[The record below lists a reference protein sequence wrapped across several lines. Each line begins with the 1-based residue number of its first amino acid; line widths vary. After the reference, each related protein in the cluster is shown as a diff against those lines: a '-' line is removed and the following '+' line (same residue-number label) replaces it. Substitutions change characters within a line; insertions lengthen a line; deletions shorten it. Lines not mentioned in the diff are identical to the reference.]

1 MLTPEQL
8 AEIRERWAKAT
19 PILRGMT
26 EMGISGILWTL
37 FSAYENRVAS
47 VVRREDALCFQH
59 AKSDIDNLLAEVRRL
74 NRQNTEQKKVV
85 DATFLYMK
93 NINSP
98 LCIGWD
104 NLLDAMQSYRKYL
117 ESEVGNN
124 G

>member
-1 MLTPEQL
+1 MTPKQL
-8 AEIRERWAKAT
+8 AEIEARWERWINPESAPK
-19 PILRGMT
+19 
-26 EMGISGILWTL
+26 TL
-37 FSAYENRVAS
+37 GGDF
-47 VVRREDALCFQH
+47 L
-59 AKSDIDNLLAEVRRL
+59 ILLAEVRRL

-117 ESEVGNN
+117 ESEVADK
-124 G
+124 